1 MVSTASNVLATIG
14 TVLWCIQLTPQIY
27 YNYKKKNCEGL
38 PALMLFFWSLC
49 GVPFSIY
56 FVSIESSI
64 PVQIQ
69 PQCFTFLCLIT
80 FAQVLY
86 YPPLSKSKRFIIFVV
101 GGFLIC
107 AIGLEVGFIIPL
119 RKLYIK
125 HGVQWQHTVFG
136 IIASVALA
144 IGLLPPYFEA
154 WKRKGRVIGINFF
167 FLSMDLGGAI
177 FSLISLAVDPE
188 DIDVLG
194 CIIYSI
200 CASLEIGIFLSHL
213 IWCCRFKWFGK
224 NKIQDSESNES
235 SNESSSE
242 EDNDDEIVNDNQEK
256 KIDDIESQLNTVVKK
271 LDNDGNCNNVI
282 IDNDDESSTN
292 SLDIERTRV
301 QLDLPESSEIGIEA
315 LKSDDISPVKTVV

>member
-69 PQCFTFLCLIT
+69 PQCFTFLCLVT
-80 FAQVLY
+80 LAQVLY

-107 AIGLEVGFIIPL
+107 AVGLEVGFIIPL
-119 RKLYIK
+119 KKLYNK

-136 IIASVALA
+136 VIASVALA

-167 FLSMDLGGAI
+167 FLGMDLGGAV

-200 CASLEIGIFLSHL
+200 CASLEIGLFLSHF

-224 NKIQDSESNES
+224 NKIQDAE

-242 EDNDDEIVNDNQEK
+242 DDEDEGIVNDNIHEK
-256 KIDDIESQLNTVVKK
+256 KIGDIESQLNTVAKK
-271 LDNDGNCNNVI
+271 LSNDGNDND

-301 QLDLPESSEIGIEA
+301 QLDLPESSELGIAA